1 MNYFLEIKI
10 GLKDGIIDP
19 EGASTKKALEMLGFS
34 GVSEVRSM
42 KIFSVSIDAEDELSA
57 KRMADDM
64 CRKLL
69 ANPVINSYEVTVKS
83 K

>member
-19 EGASTKKALEMLGFS
+19 EGASTKKALEMLGFK
-34 GVSEVRSM
+34 GVSEVHSM
-42 KIFSVSIDAEDELSA
+42 KIFSITIDAENEDSA
-57 KRMADDM
+57 KKMADEM

-69 ANPVINSYEVTVKS
+69 ANPVINSYEVSIKS
-83 K
+83 N

>member
-19 EGASTKKALEMLGFS
+19 EGASTKKALEMLGFK
-34 GVSEVRSM
+34 GVSEVHSM
-42 KIFSVSIDAEDELSA
+42 KIFSISLDAENEAAAKKTADE
-57 KRMADDM
+57 M

-69 ANPVINSYEVTVKS
+69 ANPVINSYDISVKS
-83 K
+83 E

>member
-42 KIFSVSIDAEDELSA
+42 KIFSISIDAEEETSA
-57 KRMADDM
+57 KKMADEM

-69 ANPVINSYEVTVKS
+69 ANPVINSYEVSVKS

>member
-42 KIFSVSIDAEDELSA
+42 KIFSVSIDAEDEISA
-57 KRMADDM
+57 KKMADEM

-69 ANPVINSYEVTVKS
+69 ANPVINSYEVTIKS

>member
-42 KIFSVSIDAEDELSA
+42 KIFLLSLDAEDEASA
-57 KRMADDM
+57 KKKADEM

-69 ANPVINSYEVTVKS
+69 ANPVINSYEVSVKS
-83 K
+83 N

>member
-19 EGASTKKALEMLGFS
+19 EGASTKKALEMLGFK
-34 GVSEVRSM
+34 GISEVHSM
-42 KIFSVSIDAEDELSA
+42 KIFSISIDAEDEASA
-57 KRMADDM
+57 KKTAEDM
-64 CRKLL
+64 CLKLL
-69 ANPVINSYEVTVKS
+69 ANPVINSYEISVQS